1 MSVFA
6 SVGKLRECLTEK
18 EEQEAHVD
26 FPLDKKQEQ
35 LPEPQCFVASTSAL
49 WSWNYNSHFLRSNLE
64 AINAK
69 A

>member
-1 MSVFA
+1 MWTSPKTRNKN
-6 SVGKLRECLTEK
+6 SSLSHSKR
-18 EEQEAHVD
+18 
-26 FPLDKKQEQ
+26 
-35 LPEPQCFVASTSAL
+35 FVASTSAF